1 MLDHNFQ
8 EVDSIIARAAG
19 WATNTQYDL
28 RKANNAA
35 RFFHDS
41 QMDEVQ
47 ISEFCDN
54 IETMLNDLGVT
65 VKETSYDIYQ
75 DKFQE
80 DESQLF
86 DMVKARYSEQGY
98 DLSQE
103 REESIKVDVRSIIMI
118 YRERQ
123 GQTATKLQN
132 AKHIMLTSNNAIAN
146 VSKKYESNRSI
157 NSGHIPACISADLFG
172 AVLWLDSPMQMLE
185 YQKQKLLADCYAFLK
200 PDKTLLDKYIQSLDD
215 ARKTDA
221 IDEKRFLFL
230 RTHKVVLDSL
240 MDITKGDY
248 ARFNST
254 TYLEVYDDIQ
264 EKAQKQYRDEVE
276 AHKQTRENMKK
287 LEELTADEK
296 RKNEQEIQ
304 SLNDRI
310 TSMEER
316 DKVRQ
321 EREFEKRVSRWGWL
335 ATLVLVG
342 VPYLVLIV
350 GIEIA
355 KTQFA
360 DITWRSAYGIA
371 GAAIATAIAGSFFAF
386 GKKRCFQ
393 KVRSI
398 LEKKK

>member
-1 MLDHNFQ
+1 
-8 EVDSIIARAAG
+8 
-19 WATNTQYDL
+19 
-28 RKANNAA
+28 
-35 RFFHDS
+35 
-41 QMDEVQ
+41 
-47 ISEFCDN
+47 
-54 IETMLNDLGVT
+54 MLNDLGVT

>member
-1 MLDHNFQ
+1 
-8 EVDSIIARAAG
+8 
-19 WATNTQYDL
+19 
-28 RKANNAA
+28 
-35 RFFHDS
+35 
-41 QMDEVQ
+41 
-47 ISEFCDN
+47 
-54 IETMLNDLGVT
+54 
-65 VKETSYDIYQ
+65 
-75 DKFQE
+75 
-80 DESQLF
+80 
-86 DMVKARYSEQGY
+86 
-98 DLSQE
+98 
-103 REESIKVDVRSIIMI
+103 
-118 YRERQ
+118 
-123 GQTATKLQN
+123 
-132 AKHIMLTSNNAIAN
+132 
-146 VSKKYESNRSI
+146 
-157 NSGHIPACISADLFG
+157 
-172 AVLWLDSPMQMLE
+172 MQMLE